1 MLLTATLVAALAL
14 LARPP
19 SALAA
24 DKMVESNK
32 VADDDPFTWL
42 TDDAVVIESAASA
55 RGARQ
60 AWPGVLP
67 AGPCFSTQ
75 GRLGQCTSFRACY
88 PFFKLPDFSTWETWV
103 LGVFDTCSYFGDT
116 GRQMFGVCC
125 TEPQTRPPGAVS
137 TPGLIPVAPIEPQ
150 QPQRPQP
157 VPVVPVMPVQQA
169 PEPDTPSIG
178 NPVPAVWPP
187 EVPTHPPEML
197 THPPLPTHPPSLG
210 VPTSK
215 PPAATTEAPTTTTR
229 RPRPPL
235 EVQPVVVQPPPSQPA
250 IPPNWPPPLPTHPP
264 ATTMKPVST
273 LSPWPGAV
281 PTAKPLPK
289 PTTKPP
295 ATALPLPGPTP
306 APEPMD
312 ASCGAKNGY
321 QDQERIVG
329 GQNADIGEWPWIAAL
344 FNGGRQFC
352 GGSLIDSTHIL
363 SAAHC
368 VAHMS
373 SWDVARLTV
382 RLGDHN
388 IRTNS
393 ETKHIEKKVRR
404 VVRHRGFDSRTL
416 YNDVAILT
424 LDSPVQ
430 FRRDIR
436 PICMPSGSAAYAGK
450 TATVIGWGS
459 LRESGPQ
466 PAVLQEVNIPVW
478 TNAECRQKYGNAAPG
493 GIVDTFLC
501 AGQASRDSCS
511 GDSGGPLMVN
521 DGRWVQVGIVSWGIG
536 CGKGQYPGV
545 YSRVTSFMPW
555 IQKNLK

>member
-1 MLLTATLVAALAL
+1 
-14 LARPP
+14 
-19 SALAA
+19 
-24 DKMVESNK
+24 
-32 VADDDPFTWL
+32 
-42 TDDAVVIESAASA
+42 
-55 RGARQ
+55 
-60 AWPGVLP
+60 
-67 AGPCFSTQ
+67 
-75 GRLGQCTSFRACY
+75 
-88 PFFKLPDFSTWETWV
+88 
-103 LGVFDTCSYFGDT
+103 
-116 GRQMFGVCC
+116 
-125 TEPQTRPPGAVS
+125 
-137 TPGLIPVAPIEPQ
+137 
-150 QPQRPQP
+150 
-157 VPVVPVMPVQQA
+157 
-169 PEPDTPSIG
+169 
-178 NPVPAVWPP
+178 
-187 EVPTHPPEML
+187 
-197 THPPLPTHPPSLG
+197 
-210 VPTSK
+210 
-215 PPAATTEAPTTTTR
+215 
-229 RPRPPL
+229 
-235 EVQPVVVQPPPSQPA
+235 
-250 IPPNWPPPLPTHPP
+250 
-264 ATTMKPVST
+264 
-273 LSPWPGAV
+273 
-281 PTAKPLPK
+281 
-289 PTTKPP
+289 
-295 ATALPLPGPTP
+295 
-306 APEPMD
+306 MD

-329 GQNADIGEWPWIAAL
+329 GQNADLGEWPWIAAL

-388 IRTNS
+388 IRTNT
-393 ETKHIEKKVRR
+393 ETRHIEKKVRR

-430 FRRDIR
+430 YRRDIR
-436 PICMPSGSAAYAGK
+436 PICMPSGSAGYSGK

-521 DGRWVQVGIVSWGIG
+521 DGRWTQVGIVSWGIG

-545 YSRVTSFMPW
+545 YTRVTSFMPW